1 MASPYTSDVAIV
13 GGGVVGAALAC
24 ALANAGQ
31 SVALIDA
38 QTPAP
43 YDPKAEVDL
52 RVFALSMAS
61 RHILGA
67 LQVWDSVAA
76 ARLSPYREM
85 QVWDAG
91 GKGSIHFD
99 SADLGQAELGYIAE
113 NSLLQHVLWARLKG
127 NPQVRMIHP
136 AKVTALSLEDEAATL
151 TLDDGQRLKVRLA
164 VAADGAGSATRG
176 LAGIEVDNVLYDQRA
191 VVAHVRTEQPHR
203 ETAWQRFLPTG
214 PVALLPLADGRV
226 SVVWSAQESE
236 ASRIL
241 ALDDAGFCA
250 ALTAASESRLG
261 AVQSTTRRLS
271 FPLQRLHAREY
282 VRPRFALAGDAAHAL
297 HPLAGQG
304 VNLGLLDAAALAQVI
319 GDAARK
325 GRDIGDLGVLRRYE
339 RWRKGDNLAMIF
351 ALDAF
356 KRLFSNENAG
366 ISMLRNAGMSAVDRF
381 TPLKHAFVR
390 RAMGLS
396 GDLPLLAR

>member
-1 MASPYTSDVAIV
+1 MKFDHDVAIV
-13 GGGVVGAALAC
+13 GGGVVGSALTC
-24 ALANAGQ
+24 ALADAGLT
-31 SVALIDA
+31 VALIDA

-43 YDPKAEVDL
+43 YDAKAEVDL
-52 RVFALSMAS
+52 RVFALSVAS
-61 RHILGA
+61 RRILEA
-67 LQVWDSVAA
+67 LQVWDAVAA
-76 ARLSPYREM
+76 ARVSPYREM

-99 SADLGQAELGYIAE
+99 SADLGQAELGYIVE
-113 NSLLQHVLWARLKG
+113 NSLLQHALWARLKTH
-127 NPQVRMIHP
+127 PQVRMIHP
-136 AKVTALSLEDEAATL
+136 AKVTALDLADEAAIL
-151 TLDDGQRLKVRLA
+151 TLDGGQRFKVRLV
-164 VAADGAGSATRG
+164 VAADGAGSATRA
-176 LAGIEVDNVLYDQRA
+176 LAGIEVDDTAYDQRA
-191 VVAHVRTEQPHR
+191 MVAHVRTEQPHR

-214 PVALLPLADGRV
+214 PVAFLPLADGRV
-226 SVVWSAQESE
+226 SVVWSADE
-236 ASRIL
+236 AEAARIL

-250 ALTAASESRLG
+250 ALTQASEAKLG
-261 AVQSTTRRLS
+261 QVLSTTRRAA

-282 VRPRFALAGDAAHAL
+282 VRARFALAGDAAHAL

-304 VNLGLLDAAALAQVI
+304 VNLGLLDAAALVEVI
-319 GDAARK
+319 ADAARK

-351 ALDAF
+351 ALDGF
-356 KRLFSNENAG
+356 KRLFSNDMAG
-366 ISMLRNAGMSAVDRF
+366 VSMLRNVGLRAVDRF

>member
-1 MASPYTSDVAIV
+1 M
-13 GGGVVGAALAC
+13 VGATLAC
-24 ALANAGQ
+24 ALTDAGL
-31 SVALIDA
+31 SVALVDA
-38 QTPAP
+38 QTPAT

-61 RHILGA
+61 RHILEA

-91 GKGSIHFD
+91 GQGSVHFD

-113 NSLLQHVLWARLKG
+113 NALLQHALWSRLKG
-127 NPQVRMIHP
+127 EPRVRMIHP
-136 AKVTALSLEDEAATL
+136 AKVTALGLEDAAATV
-151 TLDDGQRLKVRLA
+151 TLDNGQRLKARLV
-164 VAADGAGSATRG
+164 VAADGAGSSTRS

-203 ETAWQRFLPTG
+203 ETAWQRFLPKG

-226 SVVWSAQESE
+226 SVVWSAQEQE

-250 ALTAASESRLG
+250 ALTAATDSRLG
-261 AVQSTTRRLS
+261 AVQSTTRRAA

-304 VNLGLLDAAALAQVI
+304 VNLGLLDAAALAEVI

-325 GRDIGDLGVLRRYE
+325 GRDVSDLGVLRRYE

-356 KRLFSNENAG
+356 KRLFSNESAG
-366 ISMLRNAGMSAVDRF
+366 VAMLRNAGLRAVDRF

>member
-1 MASPYTSDVAIV
+1 MKFDHDVAIV
-13 GGGVVGAALAC
+13 GGGVVGSALAC
-24 ALANAGQ
+24 ALADTGL

-43 YDPKAEVDL
+43 YDAKAEVDL
-52 RVFALSMAS
+52 RVFALSVAS
-61 RHILGA
+61 RHILEA
-67 LQVWDSVAA
+67 LQVWESVAA
-76 ARLSPYREM
+76 ARVSPYREM

-91 GKGSIHFD
+91 GKGRIHFD

-113 NSLLQHVLWARLKG
+113 NSLLQHALWARLTG
-127 NPQVRMIHP
+127 DSQVRMIHP
-136 AKVTALSLEDEAATL
+136 AKVASLSLDDESATL
-151 TLDDGQRLKVRLA
+151 TLDAGQRLKVRLV
-164 VAADGAGSATRG
+164 VAADGAGSATRT
-176 LAGIEVDNVLYDQRA
+176 LAGIEVDNLLYDQRA
-191 VVAHVRTEQPHR
+191 VVAHVRTEQPHQA
-203 ETAWQRFLPTG
+203 TAWQRFLPTG

-226 SVVWSAQESE
+226 SVVWSADETE
-236 ASRIL
+236 AARIL
-241 ALDDAGFCA
+241 SLPDAGFCA
-250 ALTAASESRLG
+250 ALTTASEARLG
-261 AVQSTTRRLS
+261 QVVTTTRRAA

-282 VRPRFALAGDAAHAL
+282 VRERFALAGDAAHAL

-319 GDAARK
+319 AEAARK

-351 ALDAF
+351 ALDGF
-356 KRLFSNENAG
+356 KRLFSNDVAG
-366 ISMLRNAGMSAVDRF
+366 VSMLRNVGLRAVDRF

>member
-1 MASPYTSDVAIV
+1 MKYDQDIAII

-24 ALANAGQ
+24 ALADVGLT
-31 SVALIDA
+31 VAVIDA

-52 RVFALSMAS
+52 RVFALSVAS
-61 RHILGA
+61 RHILEA
-67 LQVWDSVAA
+67 LQVWESVAA

-113 NSLLQHVLWARLKG
+113 NGLLQHALWARLKG
-127 NPQVRMIHP
+127 NHQVRMIHP
-136 AKVTALSLEDEAATL
+136 AKVTALSFEDEAATV
-151 TLDDGQRLKVRLA
+151 TLDGGQRLKTRLV
-164 VAADGAGSATRG
+164 VAADGAGSATRS
-176 LAGIEVDNVLYDQRA
+176 LAGIDVDNVLYDQRA
-191 VVAHVRTEQPHR
+191 VVAHVRTGEPHR

-226 SVVWSAQESE
+226 SVVWSAEESE
-236 ASRIL
+236 AARIL

-304 VNLGLLDAAALAQVI
+304 VNLGLLDAAALAEVI

-325 GRDIGDLGVLRRYE
+325 GRDVGDLGVLRRYE

-366 ISMLRNAGMSAVDRF
+366 ISAVRNAGLRAVDRF
-381 TPLKHAFVR
+381 TPLKQAFVR

>member
-113 NSLLQHVLWARLKG
+113 NSLLQHVL
-127 NPQVRMIHP
+127 
-136 AKVTALSLEDEAATL
+136 
-151 TLDDGQRLKVRLA
+151 
-164 VAADGAGSATRG
+164 
-176 LAGIEVDNVLYDQRA
+176 
-191 VVAHVRTEQPHR
+191 
-203 ETAWQRFLPTG
+203 
-214 PVALLPLADGRV
+214 
-226 SVVWSAQESE
+226 
-236 ASRIL
+236 
-241 ALDDAGFCA
+241 CA
-250 ALTAASESRLG
+250 
-261 AVQSTTRRLS
+261 
-271 FPLQRLHAREY
+271 
-282 VRPRFALAGDAAHAL
+282 
-297 HPLAGQG
+297 
-304 VNLGLLDAAALAQVI
+304 
-319 GDAARK
+319 
-325 GRDIGDLGVLRRYE
+325 
-339 RWRKGDNLAMIF
+339 
-351 ALDAF
+351 
-356 KRLFSNENAG
+356 
-366 ISMLRNAGMSAVDRF
+366 
-381 TPLKHAFVR
+381 
-390 RAMGLS
+390 
-396 GDLPLLAR
+396 

>member
-1 MASPYTSDVAIV
+1 MTASTNSDVAIV

-24 ALANAGQ
+24 ALADTGLT
-31 SVALIDA
+31 VALIDA

-43 YDPKAEVDL
+43 YDSKAEVDL
-52 RVFALSMAS
+52 RVFALSVAS
-61 RHILGA
+61 RRILEA
-67 LQVWDSVAA
+67 LHSWDTVAA
-76 ARLSPYREM
+76 ARVSPYREM
-85 QVWDAG
+85 RVWDAG

-99 SADLGQAELGYIAE
+99 SADLGQPELGYIVE
-113 NSLLQHVLWARLKG
+113 NSLLQHALWTRLKG
-127 NPQVRMIHP
+127 DAKVRMIHP
-136 AKVTALSLEDEAATL
+136 AKVAALSLEDEAAVAI
-151 TLDDGQRLKVRLA
+151 LDGGQRLKVRLV
-164 VAADGAGSATRG
+164 VAADGASSATRA
-176 LAGIEVDNVLYDQRA
+176 LAGIEVDNTAYDQRA
-191 VVAHVRTEQPHR
+191 VVAHVRTELPHR
-203 ETAWQRFLPTG
+203 ETSWQRFLPTG
-214 PVALLPLADGRV
+214 PVAFLPLSDGRV
-226 SVVWSAQESE
+226 SVVWSADESE
-236 ASRIL
+236 AARIL
-241 ALDDAGFCA
+241 ALPDAGFCA
-250 ALTAASESRLG
+250 ALTQASEAKLG
-261 AVQSTTRRLS
+261 QVLSTTRRVA

-282 VRPRFALAGDAAHAL
+282 VRGRFALAGDAAHAL

-351 ALDAF
+351 ALDGF
-356 KRLFSNENAG
+356 KRLFSNDMAG
-366 ISMLRNAGMSAVDRF
+366 VSVLRNVGLRAVDRF

>member
-1 MASPYTSDVAIV
+1 MKHDVDVAIV

-24 ALANAGQ
+24 ALAEQGL
-31 SVALIDA
+31 SLTLIDA

-52 RVFALSMAS
+52 RVFALSRAS
-61 RHILGA
+61 RRILEALGA
-67 LQVWDSVAA
+67 WDAVAA
-76 ARLSPYREM
+76 VRLSPYREM

-91 GKGSIHFD
+91 GKGSVHFD
-99 SADLGQAELGYIAE
+99 SADLGEPELGYIVE
-113 NSLLQHVLWARLKG
+113 NSLLQHSLWARLKG
-127 NPQVRMIHP
+127 HPKVTLRHP
-136 AKVTALSLEDEAATL
+136 AKAEALVLEDEAATL
-151 TLDDGQRLKVRLA
+151 SLDDGTRLRARLV

-176 LAGIEVDNVLYDQRA
+176 LAGIEVDDEPYGQRA
-191 VVAHVRTEQPHR
+191 VVAHVQTELPHR

-214 PVALLPLADGRV
+214 PGAFLPLADGRV
-226 SVVWSAQESE
+226 SLVWSADE
-236 ASRIL
+236 AEAERIL
-241 ALDDAGFCA
+241 KLDDAAFCA
-250 ALTAASESRLG
+250 ALTQASEARLG
-261 AVQSTTRRLS
+261 EVLSSTRRLS

-282 VRPRFALAGDAAHAL
+282 VRGRFALAGDAAHAL

-356 KRLFSNENAG
+356 KRLFSNDVEG
-366 ISMLRNAGMSAVDRF
+366 VSMLRNVGLRAVDRF